1 MILTSSPRHAT
12 LAAPPAALPMV
23 TTDNRR
29 VELEQFVRDR
39 FRTAWGAEVGE
50 LLPWLVGVRDHAGHL
65 TAVAGLRP
73 AATGTLFLEHYLDRP
88 VEEVITAHTGEPV
101 AREQIIEVG
110 NLAAGHPGGGRDLI
124 IALTA
129 YLHQAQT
136 AWVCFTGGPI
146 LHNAFCR
153 LGLAP
158 ICLAPARPEALG
170 AAATRWGRYYDQH
183 PHVFAG
189 RVEEGFLG
197 LSGWLTAEQLVHAA
211 RHIAPARHARSL
223 SDFGD
228 RDEIRFSAADRAQV
242 RQAPR

>member
-1 MILTSSPRHAT
+1 
-12 LAAPPAALPMV
+12 MV
-23 TTDNRR
+23 TTGARR
-29 VELEQFVRDR
+29 FELEQFVRDR
-39 FRTAWGAEVGE
+39 FRTTWGAEVGE
-50 LLPWLVGVRDHAGHL
+50 LLPWLVGVRDGSDRL

-73 AATGTLFLEHYLDRP
+73 AATGPLFLEHYLDRP
-88 VEEVITAHTGEPV
+88 VEEMIASHTGTPV

-110 NLAAGHPGGGRDLI
+110 NLAASHAGGGRDLI

-153 LGLAP
+153 LGLTP
-158 ICLAPARPEALG
+158 ICLAEARPEALG
-170 AAATRWGRYYDQH
+170 AAAAQWGRYYDQH

-197 LSGWLTAEQLVHAA
+197 LSGWLTAEQLVRAA
-211 RHIAPARHARSL
+211 NGIAPARR
-223 SDFGD
+223 
-228 RDEIRFSAADRAQV
+228 AA
-242 RQAPR
+242 